1 MGVNDDP
8 ARWHRSFW
16 ALVQALLALG
26 LLSIGGLGVA
36 KIFGNFSGAL
46 MALPTMLLTVAWLKI
61 VKKDGNYMLCN
72 FVAKDCMPS
81 GIEEEMSEK

>member
-1 MGVNDDP
+1 MVP
-8 ARWHRSFW
+8 
-16 ALVQALLALG
+16 
-26 LLSIGGLGVA
+26 
-36 KIFGNFSGAL
+36 L